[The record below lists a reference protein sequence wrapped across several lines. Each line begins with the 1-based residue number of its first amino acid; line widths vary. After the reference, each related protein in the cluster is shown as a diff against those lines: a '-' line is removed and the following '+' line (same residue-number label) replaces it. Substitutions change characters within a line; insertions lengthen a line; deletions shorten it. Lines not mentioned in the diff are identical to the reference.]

1 LTPEDYLTIKSGELI
16 AKTEELNEANESLH
30 LLNNE
35 FKIKIQEL
43 KKSKKAL
50 LNTDNSLLIANNKLT
65 ETNEKFA
72 KLNKELAVVNKEL
85 VRVNEQIKQHHIKQK
100 EFISI
105 ASHELKTPTQ
115 SILGYIELLQLD
127 PQINHEYTEPIM
139 RNAKRLQRIIF
150 DILDMSRIDNNTL
163 VLNKEQFNLT
173 EAMSNIVQD
182 LQNQIIHDNKSVN
195 IIYDGID
202 MKKDDKGKGKDE
214 KDIVIEGDRERITQ
228 VISNILDNAMRS
240 TQEGI
245 IRIDVERKN
254 IINNENDNISNCSE
268 EIIIN
273 ISDSGKG
280 IDAQTFPNLF
290 SKFFSTSGTGGTGLG
305 LFICKAI
312 IEAHGGNIW
321 AINNK
326 NGKGSTFSFS
336 LPLVD
341 ITNIKTNE
349 N

>member
-1 LTPEDYLTIKSGELI
+1 
-16 AKTEELNEANESLH
+16 
-30 LLNNE
+30 
-35 FKIKIQEL
+35 
-43 KKSKKAL
+43 
-50 LNTDNSLLIANNKLT
+50 
-65 ETNEKFA
+65 
-72 KLNKELAVVNKEL
+72 LNKELAIVNKEL

-127 PQINHEYTEPIM
+127 PQMNHEFTEPIM

-150 DILDMSRIDNNTL
+150 DILDMSKIDNNTL

-202 MKKDDKGKGKDE
+202 MKKDDKGKDE

-228 VISNILDNAMRS
+228 VISNILDNAMRA

-254 IINNENDNISNCSE
+254 IINNENDNISNYSE

-280 IDAQTFPNLF
+280 IDAQSFPQIF
-290 SKFFSTSGTGGTGLG
+290 SKFFSTSGSGGTGLG
-305 LFICKAI
+305 LFISKFI
-312 IEAHGGNIW
+312 VEAHGGNIW
-321 AINNK
+321 VTNNE

-336 LPLVD
+336 LPL
-341 ITNIKTNE
+341 IYNNNIKTNG
-349 N
+349 

>member
-16 AKTEELNEANESLH
+16 AKTEELNEANKSLH

-50 LNTDNSLLIANNKLT
+50 LDTDDSLLIANNNLA

-85 VRVNEQIKQHHIKQK
+85 VQVNEQIKQHNIKQK

-163 VLNKEQFNLT
+163 VLNKEQFNLSDT
-173 EAMSNIVQD
+173 ISDIVQD
-182 LQNQIIHDNKSVN
+182 LQKQIIQDNKNVN

-202 MKKDDKGKGKDE
+202 MKKKDDEKKDE
-214 KDIVIEGDRERITQ
+214 KDIIITGDKGRITQ
-228 VISNILDNAMRS
+228 VISNILDNAIRS
-240 TQEGI
+240 TQEGLI
-245 IRIDVERKN
+245 SIDVERKN
-254 IINNENDNISNCSE
+254 IINKKNKHIGNCSE
-268 EIIIN
+268 GIIIN
-273 ISDSGKG
+273 ISDTGKG
-280 IDAQTFPNLF
+280 IDAQSFPKLF

-312 IEAHGGNIW
+312 VEAHGGNIW

-341 ITNIKTNE
+341 NTNIKTNE

>member
-1 LTPEDYLTIKSGELI
+1 M
-16 AKTEELNEANESLH
+16 
-30 LLNNE
+30 
-35 FKIKIQEL
+35 
-43 KKSKKAL
+43 
-50 LNTDNSLLIANNKLT
+50 
-65 ETNEKFA
+65 
-72 KLNKELAVVNKEL
+72 
-85 VRVNEQIKQHHIKQK
+85 
-100 EFISI
+100 
-105 ASHELKTPTQ
+105 
-115 SILGYIELLQLD
+115 
-127 PQINHEYTEPIM
+127 NHQFTEPIM

-150 DILDMSRIDNNTL
+150 DILDMSKIDNNAL

-173 EAMSNIVQD
+173 ETISDIVQD
-182 LQNQIIHDNKSVN
+182 LQNQIIHDNKNVN
-195 IIYDGID
+195 IIYDGLD
-202 MKKDDKGKGKDE
+202 MEKDDKGKDE
-214 KDIVIEGDRERITQ
+214 KNIVIEGDRERITQ
-228 VISNILDNAMRS
+228 VIFNIFDNAMRF

-245 IRIDVERKN
+245 ICINVERKN
-254 IINNENDNISNCSE
+254 IINNRKENISNCSE

-273 ISDSGKG
+273 ISDTGKG
-280 IDAQTFPNLF
+280 IDPQTFPNLF

-341 ITNIKTNE
+341 NTNIKINE

>member
-1 LTPEDYLTIKSGELI
+1 M
-16 AKTEELNEANESLH
+16 
-30 LLNNE
+30 
-35 FKIKIQEL
+35 
-43 KKSKKAL
+43 
-50 LNTDNSLLIANNKLT
+50 
-65 ETNEKFA
+65 
-72 KLNKELAVVNKEL
+72 NKELAVVNKEL
-85 VRVNEQIKQHHIKQK
+85 VRVNEQIKQHNIKQK

-127 PQINHEYTEPIM
+127 PQINHEYTEPLM
-139 RNAKRLQRIIF
+139 RNAKRLQQIIF

-173 EAMSNIVQD
+173 EAISDIVQD
-182 LQNQIIHDNKSVN
+182 LQNQIIHDNKNVN

-202 MKKDDKGKGKDE
+202 MKKDDEGKDE
-214 KDIVIEGDRERITQ
+214 KDIVIEGDKGRITQ

-254 IINNENDNISNCSE
+254 IINNKNENIGNCSE

-280 IDAQTFPNLF
+280 IDAQSFPKIF

-312 IEAHGGNIW
+312 VEAHGGNIW

-341 ITNIKTNE
+341 NNNIKTNE
-349 N
+349 Y

>member
-1 LTPEDYLTIKSGELI
+1 V
-16 AKTEELNEANESLH
+16 
-30 LLNNE
+30 
-35 FKIKIQEL
+35 
-43 KKSKKAL
+43 
-50 LNTDNSLLIANNKLT
+50 
-65 ETNEKFA
+65 

-85 VRVNEQIKQHHIKQK
+85 VRVNEQIKQHHIKHK
-100 EFISI
+100 EFLSI

-127 PQINHEYTEPIM
+127 PQMNHEFTEPIM

-150 DILDMSRIDNNTL
+150 DILDMSKIDNNTL

-202 MKKDDKGKGKDE
+202 MKKDDKGKDE

-228 VISNILDNAMRS
+228 VISNILDNAMRA

-280 IDAQTFPNLF
+280 IDAQSFPQIF
-290 SKFFSTSGTGGTGLG
+290 SKFFSTSGSGSTGLG
-305 LFICKAI
+305 LFISKFI
-312 IEAHGGNIW
+312 VEAHGGNIW
-321 AINNK
+321 ATNNE

-336 LPLVD
+336 LPL
-341 ITNIKTNE
+341 IYNNNIKTNE
-349 N
+349 

>member
-1 LTPEDYLTIKSGELI
+1 
-16 AKTEELNEANESLH
+16 
-30 LLNNE
+30 
-35 FKIKIQEL
+35 
-43 KKSKKAL
+43 
-50 LNTDNSLLIANNKLT
+50 
-65 ETNEKFA
+65 
-72 KLNKELAVVNKEL
+72 
-85 VRVNEQIKQHHIKQK
+85 
-100 EFISI
+100 
-105 ASHELKTPTQ
+105 
-115 SILGYIELLQLD
+115 
-127 PQINHEYTEPIM
+127 M

-173 EAMSNIVQD
+173 EAISDIDKN
-182 LQNQIIHDNKSVN
+182 LQNQIIHDNKNVN

-202 MKKDDKGKGKDE
+202 MKKADEGKDE
-214 KDIVIEGDRERITQ
+214 KDIVIEGDKGRITQ
-228 VISNILDNAMRS
+228 VISNILDNAMKS

-254 IINNENDNISNCSE
+254 IIINKNEHIRNCSE

-273 ISDSGKG
+273 ISDTGKG

-312 IEAHGGNIW
+312 VEAHGGNIW
-321 AINNK
+321 AKNNK

-341 ITNIKTNE
+341 NNNIKTHE